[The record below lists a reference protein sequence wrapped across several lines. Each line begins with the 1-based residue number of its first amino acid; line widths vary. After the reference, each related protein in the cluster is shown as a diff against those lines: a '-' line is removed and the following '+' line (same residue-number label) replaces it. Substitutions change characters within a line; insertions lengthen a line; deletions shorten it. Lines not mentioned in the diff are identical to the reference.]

1 MSEFTI
7 QRQVQR
13 YLDGEISR
21 SDVHYWVYD
30 NMPKCLEGSIALGD
44 EDKAFGFLIGA
55 LAEYDFVIE
64 YAGFTREKAETEF
77 RQTLAEYI
85 VDWKVKAS

>member
-1 MSEFTI
+1 MSEFTVR
-7 QRQVQR
+7 QQVQR

-30 NMPKCLEGSIALGD
+30 NMPKRLEDSIALGD
-44 EDKAFGFLIGA
+44 EDKAFVFLIGA

-64 YAGFTREKAETEF
+64 YAGFTQEKAEAEF
-77 RQTLAEYI
+77 RQTLVEYL
-85 VDWKVKAS
+85 VDRKAKAS